1 MKYKPFIN
9 PELDEHF
16 ISTLQDK
23 VTKVK
28 KLILE
33 SALKGIPKRDTEIA
47 IARITKSFKEELRDD
62 IPNKQEHVVSFQHS
76 AYRWNAFTYTSV
88 LTLSFLMRNALNELG
103 YATSNTPNDIL
114 KKAKSALKDF
124 KLKPTLVSEES
135 VPSMNKE
142 EIIANGQ
149 ENIYMGEVI
158 ENAIKFEENPYKE
171 DAINISRYQEEL
183 QRRVSILAEDD
194 ATSMTSN
201 IDLRRK
207 VEIDLRLEHQKK
219 MVDDLIN
226 KGQDLCYL
234 SSHVNCSKRCAPW
247 QGKLVSLTKPSVN
260 ASFETGEVIDNQKVY
275 SLKDITSQVDKY
287 GYFNNIII
295 GFNCRHFLIPYTKGS
310 LPPKQ
315 YNDEDI
321 VKERKIND
329 KLRAMERD
337 IVKTKERALLYENID
352 IGMARKLHKDAKR
365 MVAFYKAY
373 AHKNN
378 FPYFPYRIKI
388 YK

>member
-16 ISTLQDK
+16 VSTLQDK

-28 KLILE
+28 KMILE
-33 SALKGIPKRDTEIA
+33 SALKGIPKRDAEIG

-62 IPNKQEHVVSFQHS
+62 IPNKQEHVVSFQDS
-76 AYRWNAFTYTSV
+76 AYKWIAFIYTSV
-88 LTLSFLMRNALNELG
+88 LTLSILMKKALNNLG
-103 YATSNTPNDIL
+103 YATSNVPSDIL
-114 KKAKSALKDF
+114 KNAKTALKDF
-124 KLKPTLVSEES
+124 NLKPELVSEES

-142 EIIANGQ
+142 EIISNGQ
-149 ENIYMGEVI
+149 ENIYMGETKK
-158 ENAIKFEENPYKE
+158 ENLQFEENPYKE
-171 DAINISRYQEEL
+171 DAINIERYQEEL
-183 QRRVSILAEDD
+183 QRRVSVLADDD
-194 ATSMTSN
+194 ATSTTSN

-207 VEIDLRLEHQKK
+207 VEIDLRQEHQKK
-219 MVDDLIN
+219 MVADLIS

-247 QGKLVSLTKPSVN
+247 QGKLVSLTKPSIN
-260 ASFETGEVIDNQKVY
+260 SAFETGEVVDKQKVY
-275 SLKDITSQVDKY
+275 SFKDITSQVDKY
-287 GYFNNIII
+287 GYFNNIIV